1 MSNHASSH
9 PVAEKA
15 VHNFVND
22 SFNCAEG
29 VVAAVSEADGLA
41 PRAHTAMAGPFGGG
55 IGSLGHVC
63 GAITGALMMI
73 GKHAAEESAPR
84 AEIRRRA
91 QLLYQRFEATFG
103 ATDCRTLT
111 AHDCNAAGGAPYDIR
126 NCAKYL
132 RLATETA
139 LEVRGTAAQTK
150 AG

>member
-1 MSNHASSH
+1 MSKTTPSL
-9 PVAEKA
+9 PPAEKA
-15 VHNFVND
+15 VHNFVHD

-29 VVAAVSEADGLA
+29 VVAAVSEADGLE
-41 PRAHTAMAGPFGGG
+41 PRALTALATPFGGG

-73 GKHAAEESAPR
+73 GKHAALEGASR
-84 AEIRRRA
+84 AETRRRA
-91 QLLYQRFEATFG
+91 QVLYQRFESTFG

-139 LEVRGTAAQTK
+139 ALLRGTTVQEK